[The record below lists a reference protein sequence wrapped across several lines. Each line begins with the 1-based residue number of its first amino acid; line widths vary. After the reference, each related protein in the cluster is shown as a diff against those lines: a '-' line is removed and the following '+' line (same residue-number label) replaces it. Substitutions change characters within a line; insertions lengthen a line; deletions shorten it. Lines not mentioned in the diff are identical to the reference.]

1 MPART
6 GAEYLAGL
14 ADHREIWFAGERVKS
29 VVEHPILGR
38 AARTLARA
46 LRHAER
52 AGAAIE
58 AHLSFADDR

>member
-38 AARTLARA
+38 AARTLAQ
-46 LRHAER
+46 LYDMQ
-52 AGAAIE
+52 
-58 AHLSFADDR
+58 S